1 MVTPKTGRFLV
12 IKYTDGSS
20 LRIPSL
26 DKGASEMFVMMEG
39 DHVEEWWIEKERE
52 E

>member
-1 MVTPKTGRFLV
+1 MKKFLV

-26 DKGASEMFVMMEG
+26 DPKASEMFVMMEG
-39 DHVEEWWIEKERE
+39 NHVSEWWIEKERDDYE
-52 E
+52 W